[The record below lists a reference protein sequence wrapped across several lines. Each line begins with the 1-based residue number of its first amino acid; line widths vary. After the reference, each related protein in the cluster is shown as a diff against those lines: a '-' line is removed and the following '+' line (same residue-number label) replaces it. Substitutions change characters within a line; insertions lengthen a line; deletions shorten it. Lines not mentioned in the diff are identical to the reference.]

1 MTDDHE
7 RQLRDELVR
16 LRRGWGL
23 QASGLRSR
31 LGPRL
36 IAAGGIVDRDDDR
49 AIAEKLSALIRQITG
64 GFPRELRQA
73 ALAALGVDGVWF
85 PTLTKRLGWL
95 AGELKCSER
104 NARRRADEACE
115 RLAQELRRRLNDAGP
130 PDPERGW
137 RISHLS
143 ALLCLDRPAPEL
155 YEERT
160 IVAAR
165 DGLAEIQTRVSLPLP
180 REGDAGGGELVTKVL
195 FGVRLRRQ
203 ELMGDRHYRHTLALP
218 RPLRYGDKLQ
228 YKIVYVIPPQRMLP
242 HYALVPLIPCDS
254 FQVRVRFD
262 PGRPPREVWRL
273 ERVAPRLLDT
283 AHPGAQRLA
292 PDAAGDVSLSFTDLV
307 SGLGYGVAWRPGPQA
322 DPAET

>member
-1 MTDDHE
+1 MADDHE
-7 RQLRDELVR
+7 RQLRHELVR

-36 IAAGGIVDRDDDR
+36 LAAGGIVDRDDDR
-49 AIAEKLSALIRQITG
+49 VIAEKLSTVIRQLTG
-64 GFPRELRQA
+64 GFPRELRLA
-73 ALAALGVDGVWF
+73 ALAALGIDDKVWF

-115 RLAQELRRRLNDAGP
+115 RLALELRRRLAGADA
-130 PDPERGW
+130 PDPERDW
-137 RISHLS
+137 RLSRLS

-160 IVAAR
+160 IVATR

-180 REGDAGGGELVTKVL
+180 AEGDRGDAELVTKVL
-195 FGVRLRRQ
+195 FGARLRGQ
-203 ELMGDRHYRHTLALP
+203 EVMGDQHYRHTLTLP
-218 RPLRYGDKLQ
+218 RPMRYGDELQ
-228 YKIVYVIPPQRMLP
+228 YKIAYVIPPRRMLP
-242 HYALVPLIPCDS
+242 HYAFVPLIPCDV

-273 ERVAPRLLDT
+273 ERTAPRLLDSP
-283 AHPGAQRLA
+283 HPSGQRLI
-292 PDAAGDVSLSFTDLV
+292 PDAAGDISLSFTNLV
-307 SGLGYGVAWRPGPQA
+307 PGLGYGVGWRLQDGPA
-322 DPAET
+322 PA